1 MWILSSRE
9 KVLDIWCEVFMES
22 FRAYLKQ
29 TKIFF
34 IACVF
39 MAAVSTAVICLYQL
53 PLEAA
58 VYLAVLWLGA
68 GAAVFLYGYACYRQK
83 VQNLI
88 LVEKAPEINLDRLG
102 ETTDEVE
109 LLYRDIIRKLDGMRM
124 GAETERQRSL
134 EEMTDYYTM
143 WAHQIKTPIT
153 GLKLLLDQEEKRVEH
168 EEDVKKLRQMKEELF
183 SIEDYVGM
191 NLEYIRLDSL
201 NADLSVEECHLETL
215 VKKEVMHFSQ
225 MFIARQLSIQMENLD
240 HIVISDS
247 KWLAFVLD
255 QILSNALKYT
265 KKGGICISAKEQDK
279 KVYLM
284 IQDTGIGIAKE
295 DLPRILEKAFTGFNG
310 HVDHKAT
317 GIGLYLSKQILD
329 RLGHRIKI
337 TSQVG
342 KGTCVTLCFLTKM

>member
-1 MWILSSRE
+1 MKQCFLGYMHDHLWRNLTLVFGLCLMGLIM
-9 KVLDIWCEVFMES
+9 VLYQIP
-22 FRAYLKQ
+22 KQ
-29 TKIFF
+29 TILYCLEFALAIIF
-34 IACVF
+34 CS
-39 MAAVSTAVICLYQL
+39 M
-53 PLEAA
+53 
-58 VYLAVLWLGA
+58 
-68 GAAVFLYGYACYRQK
+68 
-83 VQNLI
+83 
-88 LVEKAPEINLDRLG
+88 LVEYYRYYKSFCARRNLLQSIPYN
-102 ETTDEVE
+102 TDEE
-109 LLYRDIIRKLDGMRM
+109 LPRSINYMEEEYREIIRQLFK
-124 GAETERQRSL
+124 
-134 EEMTDYYTM
+134 
-143 WAHQIKTPIT
+143 
-153 GLKLLLDQEEKRVEH
+153 EK
-168 EEDVKKLRQMKEELF
+168 KEELF

-279 KVYLM
+279 KAYLM

-295 DLPRILEKAFTGFNG
+295 DLPRIFEKAFTGFNG

>member
-1 MWILSSRE
+1 MKQCFLGYMHDHLWRNLTLVFGLCQMGLIM
-9 KVLDIWCEVFMES
+9 VLYQIP
-22 FRAYLKQ
+22 KQ
-29 TKIFF
+29 TILYCLEFALAIIF
-34 IACVF
+34 CS
-39 MAAVSTAVICLYQL
+39 M
-53 PLEAA
+53 
-58 VYLAVLWLGA
+58 
-68 GAAVFLYGYACYRQK
+68 
-83 VQNLI
+83 
-88 LVEKAPEINLDRLG
+88 LVEYYRYYKSFCARRNLLQSIPYN
-102 ETTDEVE
+102 TDEE
-109 LLYRDIIRKLDGMRM
+109 LPRKEASYQELK
-124 GAETERQRSL
+124 
-134 EEMTDYYTM
+134 DYIMM

-295 DLPRILEKAFTGFNG
+295 DLPRIFEKAFTGFNG

>member
-1 MWILSSRE
+1 MKQCFLEYMQDHLWRNLTLVFGLCLMGLIM
-9 KVLDIWCEVFMES
+9 VLYQIP
-22 FRAYLKQ
+22 KQ
-29 TKIFF
+29 TILYCLEFALAIIF
-34 IACVF
+34 CS
-39 MAAVSTAVICLYQL
+39 M
-53 PLEAA
+53 
-58 VYLAVLWLGA
+58 
-68 GAAVFLYGYACYRQK
+68 
-83 VQNLI
+83 
-88 LVEKAPEINLDRLG
+88 LVEYYRYYKSFCARRNLLQSIQYHTTEELPPSINYMEEEYREIIRQLFKEKKEELDRK
-102 ETTDEVE
+102 EASYQE
-109 LLYRDIIRKLDGMRM
+109 LK
-124 GAETERQRSL
+124 
-134 EEMTDYYTM
+134 DYIMM

-265 KKGGICISAKEQDK
+265 KKGGICIFAKEQDK

-295 DLPRILEKAFTGFNG
+295 DLPRIFEKAFTGFNG

>member
-1 MWILSSRE
+1 M
-9 KVLDIWCEVFMES
+9 
-22 FRAYLKQ
+22 
-29 TKIFF
+29 
-34 IACVF
+34 
-39 MAAVSTAVICLYQL
+39 
-53 PLEAA
+53 
-58 VYLAVLWLGA
+58 
-68 GAAVFLYGYACYRQK
+68 
-83 VQNLI
+83 
-88 LVEKAPEINLDRLG
+88 
-102 ETTDEVE
+102 
-109 LLYRDIIRKLDGMRM
+109 
-124 GAETERQRSL
+124 
-134 EEMTDYYTM
+134 
-143 WAHQIKTPIT
+143 
-153 GLKLLLDQEEKRVEH
+153 LDQEEKRVEH

-295 DLPRILEKAFTGFNG
+295 DLPRIFEKAFTGFNG